1 MMVQIF
7 ICQNGIISLQILCQN
22 HLRSSAGD
30 RVSGRVNA
38 FAKKGE
44 PEIPALKERAPPRLK
59 ARRRSRFFLPN
70 RLFFCQT
77 GFFSAKQAFFC
88 QTGFMPFLPVLF
100 FPADKFFALLPA
112 PIRFFQPDKVFLSV
126 KQVWRLF
133 CPRFFSPEKFL
144 CGAVLFP
151 VRFSVGQLS
160 SVLHFFVKS
169 LTKAEKYGFENKVE
183 KIEGEPPDEGEGI
196 WLSEALLP
204 AGLEI
209 GGEVRIEETGQV
221 FRLAGTFSGE
231 IRSALRLGFSP
242 SFLLAEDRAFAEAS
256 VICPAEEVFPLW
268 QSALGARVSGDDGL
282 FDLCEGYALAGGWLE
297 VLFWLI
303 AAASLLV
310 AVRMTAFFL
319 RHFARQTFLLRVF
332 GLSRGRL
339 ILLYAGVLLAY
350 GALGFALGVGLFYAF
365 VGITEALSSG
375 IMGMVFGEVSPL
387 PMFALGGAVFALAAA
402 GTAAAVLS
410 GREGGQP

>member
-1 MMVQIF
+1 MKGFDLWKLMMKRALPLVWV
-7 ICQNGIISLQILCQN
+7 CGI
-22 HLRSSAGD
+22 
-30 RVSGRVNA
+30 
-38 FAKKGE
+38 
-44 PEIPALKERAPPRLK
+44 
-59 ARRRSRFFLPN
+59 
-70 RLFFCQT
+70 
-77 GFFSAKQAFFC
+77 
-88 QTGFMPFLPVLF
+88 
-100 FPADKFFALLPA
+100 FALLFA
-112 PIRFFQPDKVFLSV
+112 LV
-126 KQVWRLF
+126 
-133 CPRFFSPEKFL
+133 FFSGFVRRDLTEGLYRDILEEAEGEQLVFSCDYDPALAQELEIGVYASAEGETYNVTLSAGGQSLEVDRYGRGLIL
-144 CGAVLFP
+144 CRVLP
-151 VRFSVGQLS
+151 AWQALV
-160 SVLHFFVKS
+160 
-169 LTKAEKYGFENKVE
+169 
-183 KIEGEPPDEGEGI
+183 EGEPLEEGEGI
-196 WLSEALLP
+196 WLSEALVP

-256 VICPAEEVFPLW
+256 MICPAEEVFPLW

-303 AAASLLV
+303 AAAALLV

>member
-1 MMVQIF
+1 M
-7 ICQNGIISLQILCQN
+7 
-22 HLRSSAGD
+22 
-30 RVSGRVNA
+30 
-38 FAKKGE
+38 
-44 PEIPALKERAPPRLK
+44 
-59 ARRRSRFFLPN
+59 
-70 RLFFCQT
+70 
-77 GFFSAKQAFFC
+77 
-88 QTGFMPFLPVLF
+88 
-100 FPADKFFALLPA
+100 
-112 PIRFFQPDKVFLSV
+112 
-126 KQVWRLF
+126 
-133 CPRFFSPEKFL
+133 
-144 CGAVLFP
+144 
-151 VRFSVGQLS
+151 S

-209 GGEVRIEETGQV
+209 GDEVRIEEAGQV

-303 AAASLLV
+303 AAAALLV

-350 GALGFALGVGLFYAF
+350 GALGFALGGGLFYAF